1 VSCERSEA
9 VGTVDLHP
17 FPAALL
23 RAGAVFRIS
32 VGRTDL
38 GCGDAGCAFCS
49 GDGSPLCGIG
59 SALLCSWLLQLEP
72 EERHSGG
79 YGYNALLCGLGIGHS
94 CAGVSA
100 LALAVLCGALCALL
114 TAALRASLGRLT
126 LPLLSI
132 PFILVYHMVLAIV
145 GPAGI
150 AAPPVTDVVI
160 SDGPALLRGLGAL
173 FFLPRAEVGAL
184 VLLALLVHSRSRR
197 SWRWLALSSPM
208 RWESDSWDWH
218 RKPWS

>member
-1 VSCERSEA
+1 MALWTSIRSLLLCYAQVLFSGSVWVGLILA
-9 VGTVDLHP
+9 VATL
-17 FPAALL
+17 AAPS
-23 RAGAVFRIS
+23 AAAMGA
-32 VGRTDL
+32 L
-38 GCGDAGCAFCS
+38 CAA
-49 GDGSPLCGIG
+49 

-100 LALAVLCGALCALL
+100 VALAVLCGALCALL

-184 VLLALLVHSRSRR
+184 VLLALLVHSRIAAV
-197 SWRWLALSSPM
+197 LAVAGFVAVISL
-208 RWESDSWDWH
+208 R
-218 RKPWS
+218 